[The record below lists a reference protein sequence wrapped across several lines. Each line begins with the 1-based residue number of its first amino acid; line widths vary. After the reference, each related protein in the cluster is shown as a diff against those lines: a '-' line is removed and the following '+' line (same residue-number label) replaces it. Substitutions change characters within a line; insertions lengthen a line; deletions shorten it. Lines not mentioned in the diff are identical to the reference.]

1 MEQTGGGQ
9 VVAGSKGAEQG
20 ASVAKAIFKN
30 CCTSWLFSSGALSVT
45 FIFAIR
51 LASFPFLP
59 LRLVPP
65 AATLAATIGSRI
77 SWNKSR

>member
-1 MEQTGGGQ
+1 MEKTGEQ

-20 ASVAKAIFKN
+20 AWVAEAIGIN
-30 CCTSWLFSSGALSVT
+30 CCASWLFSSGALSAT

-51 LASFPFLP
+51 LASFPFFP
-59 LRLVPP
+59 LRLVPL